1 MWGRPD
7 ILWGLLALAIPVAL
21 HLLQLR
27 RFKRIPFSNVAF
39 LKDVQKETQSRHR
52 LRNLLILAMRMLAFA
67 ALVLAFADPMRMPED
82 TTVASARQAVSIYL
96 DTSPSM
102 MASGEVG
109 PLIQEAKQ
117 KATAL
122 VEAFNETDK
131 FHVFTSEFSGQDQR
145 FLTQTEALER
155 IAGAQLSNHA
165 PDLDAV
171 MQRSL
176 DQFRRADGATARAFW
191 ITDLQK
197 SSHEVWTST
206 VPDTSVAWHVLPIQ
220 ANAVPN
226 VWIDSVW
233 FDAPLALRDQPA
245 ALHVR
250 VAHDAAEG
258 VDGLPLTLSVDGI
271 TEAIGSFNLV
281 PGLSTDTVLRFTHGE
296 PGPHRLKVALEDA
309 PVQFDDVHYVGYDV
323 ESAVDVFHW
332 TDPATPFRAASQS
345 VDQALESGRPA
356 LRVERG
362 DALPS
367 PQVLAGYDLVVADA
381 LTRPSTGALALLEQF
396 VAGGGAVL
404 VIPDSAG
411 TGISDLCTSLGLRA
425 SRGWVRA
432 PGQVAE
438 VRWTHPLYRGV
449 FRSIPSRVDWPTYDR
464 ILDRTSTSTEEQ
476 LIASANGMSYM
487 SLVRGTEGRGDIY
500 LLGTPLETGN
510 LTRHG
515 LFVPTLLRM
524 AESARQTQGR
534 RLLLGRD
541 QALTLALRRDSTSN
555 RDADIAWLIER
566 ASTQDEGT
574 NSKVVPE
581 VRTTPD
587 GTRLGW
593 GNVLAEPGTYAVR
606 RDGQLVATFGLNHK
620 PQESQLDPWLTDEW
634 TQTVTSLGWPDI
646 AVWTQPADQVGSL
659 VEQHIAGE
667 RLAWYFFLAAL
678 IALALE
684 TLFLRRW
691 NTLFS

>member
-7 ILWGLLALAIPVAL
+7 ILWGLLALAIPIAL

-82 TTVASARQAVSIYL
+82 TNAASARQAVSIYL

-176 DQFRRADGATARAFW
+176 DQFRRADGGTARAFW

-197 SSHEVWTST
+197 SSHDVLTAT
-206 VPDTSVAWHVLPIQ
+206 VPDTSVAWHVMPIQ

-233 FDAPLALRDQPA
+233 FDAPLALSDQPA

-250 VAHDAAEG
+250 IAHDASEG

-281 PGLSTDTVLRFTHGE
+281 PGLSTDTVLRFTHGN

-332 TDPATPFRAASQS
+332 TDAATPFRAASQS
-345 VDQALESGRPA
+345 VDQALESARPA
-356 LRVERG
+356 LSVDRG

-381 LTRPSTGALALLEQF
+381 LTRPSTGALSLLEQF
-396 VAGGGAVL
+396 VAGGGTVL
-404 VIPDSAG
+404 IIPDSAG
-411 TGISDLCTSLGLRA
+411 TGTSDMCTSLGLRA
-425 SRGWVRA
+425 PRGWVRET
-432 PGQVAE
+432 GQVAE

-449 FRSIPSRVDWPTYDR
+449 SVPSPHA
-464 ILDRTSTSTEEQ
+464 ST
-476 LIASANGMSYM
+476 
-487 SLVRGTEGRGDIY
+487 
-500 LLGTPLETGN
+500 
-510 LTRHG
+510 
-515 LFVPTLLRM
+515 
-524 AESARQTQGR
+524 GR
-534 RLLLGRD
+534 RTT
-541 QALTLALRRDSTSN
+541 AS
-555 RDADIAWLIER
+555 WIER
-566 ASTQDEGT
+566 RPPPK
-574 NSKVVPE
+574 NSSFP
-581 VRTTPD
+581 RPTAC
-587 GTRLGW
+587 R
-593 GNVLAEPGTYAVR
+593 
-606 RDGQLVATFGLNHK
+606 
-620 PQESQLDPWLTDEW
+620 
-634 TQTVTSLGWPDI
+634 I
-646 AVWTQPADQVGSL
+646 
-659 VEQHIAGE
+659 
-667 RLAWYFFLAAL
+667 
-678 IALALE
+678 
-684 TLFLRRW
+684 
-691 NTLFS
+691 